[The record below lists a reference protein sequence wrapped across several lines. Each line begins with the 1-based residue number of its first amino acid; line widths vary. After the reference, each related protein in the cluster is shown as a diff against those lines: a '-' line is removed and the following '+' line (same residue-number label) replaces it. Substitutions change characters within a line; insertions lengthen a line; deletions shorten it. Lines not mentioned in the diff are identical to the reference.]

1 MLMKRFPLLTVGII
15 AKTLMTADSLSS
27 SSGGVAK
34 DARSQGLFQTT
45 PLVESLP
52 LSKLCAPHRCVVTS
66 FLLFARP
73 TFIRLFDELIP
84 CIFRVYLKLDLLQQS
99 GSFKDR
105 GMAHL
110 CATTQKVYTANR
122 QREADG
128 VNGSSDADGRIKVIS
143 SSGGNAGLA
152 VTTVARKIPQMDVS
166 GKNMLELHRLRKIRV
181 VG

>member
-1 MLMKRFPLLTVGII
+1 MWQIEANNMLRRVPLLTAII
-15 AKTLMTADSLSS
+15 IVKTLMADSLSS
-27 SSGGVAK
+27 GGVARE
-34 DARSQGLFQTT
+34 ARSLGLFQTT

-52 LSKLCAPHRCVVTS
+52 LSKLCN
-66 FLLFARP
+66 RP
-73 TFIRLFDELIP
+73 
-84 CIFRVYLKLDLLQQS
+84 VYLKLDLLQQS

-122 QREADG
+122 QREAGG
-128 VNGSSDADGRIKVIS
+128 VNGESNGRIKVIS

-166 GKNMLELHRLRKIRV
+166 GKVIERFSTSRRRQSLTSHTLDMALVCFSGRARNHQATGYR
-181 VG
+181 